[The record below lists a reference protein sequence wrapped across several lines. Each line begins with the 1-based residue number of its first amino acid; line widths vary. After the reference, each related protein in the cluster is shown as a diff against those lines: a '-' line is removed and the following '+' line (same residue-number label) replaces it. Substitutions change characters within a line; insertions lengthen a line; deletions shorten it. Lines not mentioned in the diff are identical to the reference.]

1 MIGMS
6 NSADLLTEYLDD
18 AGETLSSLA
27 ARIGRSPSTLTR
39 ALRGERDASLKLA
52 RDVERGSIG
61 DVAHDHRDPPV
72 PRTHRPD
79 QGAEVAAAARDQNGD
94 AGPRHVSNLLPRAR
108 TQRRRPWWLR

>member
-1 MIGMS
+1 MVRRATFAIAKVGHGQIGKKVLAISCQIGKMIGMS

-52 RDVERGSIG
+52 RDVERGTNGRVSASDFIALCLRAQN
-61 DVAHDHRDPPV
+61 DTPTTP
-72 PRTHRPD
+72 
-79 QGAEVAAAARDQNGD
+79 EAA
-94 AGPRHVSNLLPRAR
+94 
-108 TQRRRPWWLR
+108 